1 MLTYMRALGLYC
13 YPGVPN
19 TKQVI
24 QETDQN
30 HGTFKS
36 TFRQNLETLSQARFD
51 LDKTLMITD
60 LPLLV
65 FGGKYD
71 GITDVACRDTF
82 TEGFS
87 IDANLNF
94 WKKYGAVPL
103 TRQCLLYDMVRHEV
117 LVEPDGTVD
126 VDTDPEGKMV
136 ADLEFQNKVCC
147 NMLTLKGFDGK

>member
-1 MLTYMRALGLYC
+1 MAYMRALGVYC

-19 TKQVI
+19 TTQVT
-24 QETDQN
+24 QETEQN
-30 HGTFKS
+30 YVTFKS
-36 TFRQNLETLSQARFD
+36 TFRRNLENLCQARFD
-51 LDKTLMITD
+51 FDKTIMITD

-71 GITDVACRDTF
+71 GITDVACRDNF

-94 WKKYGAVPL
+94 WMKCGAVPL
-103 TRQCLLYDMVRHEV
+103 TISCLLYDMVRNEV
-117 LVEPDGTVD
+117 VVEPDGTVD
-126 VDTDPEGKMV
+126 VDTDPEGKML
-136 ADLEFQNKVCC
+136 AYLDFQNKLCC

>member
-1 MLTYMRALGLYC
+1 
-13 YPGVPN
+13 
-19 TKQVI
+19 
-24 QETDQN
+24 
-30 HGTFKS
+30 
-36 TFRQNLETLSQARFD
+36 
-51 LDKTLMITD
+51 MITD

-87 IDANLNF
+87 IDAKLNF

-103 TRQCLLYDMVRHEV
+103 TRYCLLYDMVRHEV

-136 ADLEFQNKVCC
+136 ADLEFQNKVCY
-147 NMLTLKGFDGK
+147 NILTLKGFDGK